1 MKCILLSL
9 HNLISYTRLDF
20 KLSTSPSSRIW
31 LNHLLQ
37 QTRNSQKRSNNNPYH
52 SIKNWSFPQ
61 PRLESILKSWLLL
74 RMPLLLQRVS
84 HSDKSRSIEWE
95 LRPWLSCL
103 THRTGFIYWQGIW
116 FTWVLTGWE
125 SLRISLSWAD
135 KLSIQCFI
143 PRARLGS
150 PDLLTANS
158 NLWRHK
164 YAQLVLQTLSRP

>member
-37 QTRNSQKRSNNNPYH
+37 QTRNSQKRSNNNLFH

-61 PRLESILKSWLLL
+61 PKLESILKSWLLL

-103 THRTGFIYWQGIW
+103 THRTGFSKYHYKDYTIEYSILTRDLVYMGAYGLGI
-116 FTWVLTGWE
+116 TE
-125 SLRISLSWAD
+125 DII
-135 KLSIQCFI
+135 KLGRQALNTMFYTKSKIGFSRFI
-143 PRARLGS
+143 DG
-150 PDLLTANS
+150 
-158 NLWRHK
+158 K
-164 YAQLVLQTLSRP
+164 